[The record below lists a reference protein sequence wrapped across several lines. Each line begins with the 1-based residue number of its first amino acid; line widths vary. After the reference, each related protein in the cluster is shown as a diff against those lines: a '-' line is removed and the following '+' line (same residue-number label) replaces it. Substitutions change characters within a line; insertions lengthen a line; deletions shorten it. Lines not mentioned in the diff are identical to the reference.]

1 MVRFSG
7 SWTDDDIATSHDKK
21 VSQDDV
27 KPSNDAHLSPIS
39 DRDSEAV
46 LDVTG
51 IGIGPANL
59 SLAALLDLYPEIR
72 SRFYDGRAR
81 FSWHSDLLLPAA
93 ELQVSFIKDLVSLVA
108 PNSRLSF
115 LCFLHEQGR
124 LHAFL
129 NARFDAVLRLEFN
142 QYLQW
147 ACRSLQTLSFG
158 NAVIAVDHLRYNNFF
173 SVESDR
179 ERIKSRSIVLGT
191 GLVPRVP
198 NVAIPHLGE
207 KVFHGSEFLAHKQQL
222 AGKRIAIVG
231 GGQTGAEV
239 FLNVISREGMSSPE
253 KVYWISRRPNFLPM
267 DDSPFTNELY
277 TPAYSDHFFSLA
289 RDARLQLLETQKLTS
304 DGISS
309 ATLTRIYQRLYQLR
323 FLMDDSTVSWSL
335 RPCRELV
342 SMSKSTGGWQ
352 LGCVETT
359 TASDEQ
365 IDADFVIFCTGYE
378 YRMPDCL
385 SPLRRR
391 ISWGADG
398 YSIRR
403 DFSIEWDGPD
413 HLRIYVLNAARTAR
427 GVADPNLSL
436 LSWRAAKIA
445 NSIAGREIYRTQA
458 WPSLIDWN
466 PQMVAE
472 SAGSRAD
479 TKLESMWSESAAE

>member
-1 MVRFSG
+1 
-7 SWTDDDIATSHDKK
+7 
-21 VSQDDV
+21 
-27 KPSNDAHLSPIS
+27 
-39 DRDSEAV
+39 V

-72 SRFYDGRAR
+72 SRFYDRRAR

-207 KVFHGSEFLAHKQQL
+207 K
-222 AGKRIAIVG
+222 
-231 GGQTGAEV
+231 
-239 FLNVISREGMSSPE
+239 
-253 KVYWISRRPNFLPM
+253 
-267 DDSPFTNELY
+267 
-277 TPAYSDHFFSLA
+277 
-289 RDARLQLLETQKLTS
+289 
-304 DGISS
+304 
-309 ATLTRIYQRLYQLR
+309 
-323 FLMDDSTVSWSL
+323 
-335 RPCRELV
+335 
-342 SMSKSTGGWQ
+342 
-352 LGCVETT
+352 
-359 TASDEQ
+359 
-365 IDADFVIFCTGYE
+365 
-378 YRMPDCL
+378 
-385 SPLRRR
+385 
-391 ISWGADG
+391 
-398 YSIRR
+398 
-403 DFSIEWDGPD
+403 
-413 HLRIYVLNAARTAR
+413 
-427 GVADPNLSL
+427 
-436 LSWRAAKIA
+436 
-445 NSIAGREIYRTQA
+445 
-458 WPSLIDWN
+458 
-466 PQMVAE
+466 
-472 SAGSRAD
+472 
-479 TKLESMWSESAAE
+479 